1 MVPLLLKEEGTRYA
15 LKGGGMSMAVIEG
28 VGGEKRGGL
37 LAVTRRRLSTSM
49 AVGLC
54 CRPFHAV
61 IVMGARV
68 QIGARTFLLLADSIG
83 NRLGGHY
90 SAVLSGGVMHG
101 SGGDKIKIKNGGK
114 GGDQSGTGVKV

>member
-15 LKGGGMSMAVIEG
+15 LKGGGMSMVVIEG

-37 LAVTRRRLSTSM
+37 LAATRRRLSTSM

-68 QIGARTFLLLADSIG
+68 QIGARTFLSLANSIRNG
-83 NRLGGHY
+83 LGGRY
-90 SAVLSGGVMHG
+90 SAVFSGGVVHG
-101 SGGDKIKIKNGGK
+101 DGGDKIK
-114 GGDQSGTGVKV
+114 

>member
-1 MVPLLLKEEGTRYA
+1 
-15 LKGGGMSMAVIEG
+15 
-28 VGGEKRGGL
+28 
-37 LAVTRRRLSTSM
+37 M

-68 QIGARTFLLLADSIG
+68 QIGARTFLLLANSIRNG
-83 NRLGGHY
+83 LGGRY
-90 SAVLSGGVMHG
+90 SAVLSGGVVHG
-101 SGGDKIKIKNGGK
+101 SGGDKNGGK